1 MPWVQI
7 ISTNSFSPVMRFRR
21 IFLWLIVLDLGTT
34 AGYIKTW
41 LMRDYCTA
49 EKEEVCMP
57 KYRLLF
63 PFLLKDRIE
72 GRAKRS
78 NRGQL
83 LPILLN
89 SFKAHGLAVSGLA
102 YIQKAQILIR

>member
-1 MPWVQI
+1 MC
-7 ISTNSFSPVMRFRR
+7 
-21 IFLWLIVLDLGTT
+21 LGTT
-34 AGYIKTW
+34 AGYVKTW
-41 LMRDYCTA
+41 LMKNYCTGV
-49 EKEEVCMP
+49 KEAVCMP

-78 NRGQL
+78 NRGQS

-89 SFKAHGLAVSGLA
+89 SYKAHSLAVSRLA
-102 YIQKAQILIR
+102 YIQNSQILVR